1 MIFILTFFQC
11 FDECKKIMLNRG
23 HVFIKKLDEA
33 RGKIVKLAANFIED
47 GSVSN
52 PVIFEQFFWYKYFQK
67 ILTHSRSRVVL
78 QTLRKAHKQNKNFEV
93 FVAISAPDNSG

>member
-1 MIFILTFFQC
+1 MANLLFFQC

-23 HVFIKKLDEA
+23 HVFLKKLDEA

-47 GSVSN
+47 GTVSKY
-52 PVIFEQFFWYKYFQK
+52 PTFFINNLTIINFQK

-78 QTLRKAHKQNKNFEV
+78 QTLRKSYKQNKSFEV